1 MVGRSVMKVLITG
14 ASGFVGRTVLATA
27 YQRGISVRP
36 VVRNL
41 ESIKLANPRAVTFE
55 SIVVPTLSSDT
66 NWGEALLEV
75 DVVIHCAARVH
86 IMCDMAPD
94 VLSAFRSVNV
104 DGTLNLARQAAHAGV
119 KRFVFLSSI
128 KVNGEE
134 TQPGGPYSAHDV
146 PAPEDAYG
154 ISKAEA
160 EAGLRLLSDETG
172 MEVVI
177 IRPPLVYGPG
187 VKGNFSSLL
196 RWVARGLPLPLGL
209 ATTNRRS
216 LVGLDNLVDL
226 ILTCVDHPKAA
237 NQTLLVS
244 DGEDLSTADLLRRIG
259 KALNRPARLIPVPVR
274 ILIIASR
281 LLGKSSIAQRLL
293 GSLQVDISETC
304 TLLNWKPPVSVDEG
318 LRRAAQQR
326 L

>member
-1 MVGRSVMKVLITG
+1 MKLLLTG
-14 ASGFVGRTVLATA
+14 ASGFVGGAVLAA
-27 YQRGISVRP
+27 SQSRGMSVRSVFRSNAP
-36 VVRNL
+36 VA
-41 ESIKLANPRAVTFE
+41 EGDAVT
-55 SIVVPTLSSDT
+55 VSSLAADT
-66 NWGEALLEV
+66 DWSVAVSNI

-86 IMCDMAPD
+86 VMHD
-94 VLSAFRSVNV
+94 VEADPLMAFRAVNV
-104 DGTLNLARQAAHAGV
+104 DGTLNFARQSALAGV
-119 KRFVFLSSI
+119 KRFVFISTV
-128 KVNGEE
+128 KVNGEC
-134 TQPGGPYSAHDV
+134 TQPGMPYTAHDA

-196 RWVARGLPLPLGL
+196 RLVARGLPLPLGS

-226 ILTCVDHPKAA
+226 ILTCVDHPMAA

-259 KALNRPARLIPVPVR
+259 KSLNRSTRLIPVPVS
-274 ILIIASR
+274 ILIVASR

-293 GSLQVDISETC
+293 GSLQVDISKTC

-318 LRRAAQQR
+318 LRRAVQQR

>member
-1 MVGRSVMKVLITG
+1 MHVILTGATGFIGSAFLEAAQQRSMKIRSVFRSNEQAKRFGDAKNSAVVVTG
-14 ASGFVGRTVLATA
+14 IEA
-27 YQRGISVRP
+27 
-36 VVRNL
+36 
-41 ESIKLANPRAVTFE
+41 
-55 SIVVPTLSSDT
+55 DT
-66 NWGEALLEV
+66 DWSEALVDV
-75 DVVIHCAARVH
+75 DVVVHCAARVH
-86 IMCDMAPD
+86 VMNDSISDPLAEFCK
-94 VLSAFRSVNV
+94 VNV
-104 DGTLNLARQAAHAGV
+104 AGTLNLAKQAALAGA

-160 EAGLRLLSDETG
+160 EAGLRLLSLETG

-187 VKGNFSSLL
+187 VKGNFSNLL
-196 RWVARGLPLPLGL
+196 RWVACGLPLPLGL

-244 DGEDLSTADLLRRIG
+244 DGDDLSTADLLRRIG
-259 KALNRPARLIPVPVR
+259 KALNRPARLIPVPVS

-293 GSLQVDISETC
+293 GSLQVDISKTC

>member
-1 MVGRSVMKVLITG
+1 MHVILTGATGFIGSAFLVAAQQRSMKIRSVFRSNEQAKRFG
-14 ASGFVGRTVLATA
+14 DAKNS
-27 YQRGISVRP
+27 
-36 VVRNL
+36 
-41 ESIKLANPRAVTFE
+41 AV
-55 SIVVPTLSSDT
+55 VVPGIEADT
-66 NWGEALLEV
+66 DWSEALVGV
-75 DVVIHCAARVH
+75 DVVVHCAARVH
-86 IMCDMAPD
+86 VMNDSISDPLAEFCK
-94 VLSAFRSVNV
+94 VNV
-104 DGTLNLARQAAHAGV
+104 AGTLNLAKQAALAGA

-134 TQPGGPYSAHDV
+134 TKPGGPYSANDV

-160 EAGLRLLSDETG
+160 EAGLRLLSLETG

-177 IRPPLVYGPG
+177 IRSPLVYGPG

-244 DGEDLSTADLLRRIG
+244 DGEDLSTADLLSRIG
-259 KALNRPARLIPVPVR
+259 KALNRPARLIPVPVS

-293 GSLQVDISETC
+293 GSLQVDISKTC

>member
-1 MVGRSVMKVLITG
+1 MRVLVTG
-14 ASGFVGRTVLATA
+14 ATGFIGSSLCAVLQ
-27 YQRGISVRP
+27 QRGDQ
-36 VVRNL
+36 VVRAVRNVFQPNDIAV
-41 ESIKLANPRAVTFE
+41 ESIDALTVWDFSRCD
-55 SIVVPTLSSDT
+55 IVVHL
-66 NWGEALLEV
+66 
-75 DVVIHCAARVH
+75 AARVH
-86 IMCDMAPD
+86 VMDETIHDPLA
-94 VLSAFRSVNV
+94 AFREVNV
-104 DGTLNLARQAAHAGV
+104 DGTLNLARQAALAGV

-128 KVNGEE
+128 KVNGEA
-134 TQPGGPYSAHDV
+134 TQSGSSYSAHDV

-160 EAGLRLLSDETG
+160 EAGLRLLSLETG

-196 RWVARGLPLPLGL
+196 RWVDRGLPLPLGL
-209 ATTNRRS
+209 ARTNRRS

-244 DGEDLSTADLLRRIG
+244 DGEDLSTADLLLRIG
-259 KALNRPARLIPVPVR
+259 KALNRPARLIPVPVS

-293 GSLQVDISETC
+293 GSLQVDISKTC